1 MSVSKQGCCQR
12 SYPPHS
18 LQRHNTNWCSNI
30 RSFWK
35 TWSSNE
41 NIATTSCSTTK
52 KPSNNITTSQPNTPA
67 PPVINNASLLERIQR
82 NTSSPTNINTNTTT
96 NTTTTNINTNKF
108 KENVPDSLAT
118 NFPIMT
124 FVYHHWVRV
133 IRSPSTSTTPRI
145 ELIHNERLPN
155 GRFNLFVD
163 PNTTAIKHV
172 LTLYSFVLS
181 SFLSSP
187 SGISSPF

>member
-1 MSVSKQGCCQR
+1 MSVSKHGCCQR

-18 LQRHNTNWCSNI
+18 LQRHNTNWCSTI

-41 NIATTSCSTTK
+41 NIATTSCTTTK
-52 KPSNNITTSQPNTPA
+52 KPSNNITTSQTKTPA
-67 PPVINNASLLERIQR
+67 PPAINNASLLERIQR

-133 IRSPSTSTTPRI
+133 IRSPSTSTTPHI
-145 ELIHNERLPN
+145 ELIHSERLPN
-155 GRFNLFVD
+155 GRFNLFLDNV
-163 PNTTAIKHV
+163 P
-172 LTLYSFVLS
+172 
-181 SFLSSP
+181 
-187 SGISSPF
+187 